1 MLATPEGMFE
11 VLGPVLATPEGMFE
25 VLGPVLATPEG
36 MFEAV
41 VVVVLVGGGTTLA
54 SVVVGAG
61 SEVLVVVGTGSEVL
75 VVVEGETIV
84 VLEVEVVVR
93 ARVGRARMGGRVV
106 NVAGLAT
113 DSDAVVLLGWVAAD
127 ASGRSAISR
136 TFGSVVSVVV
146 LGAAPSSR
154 RVSGM

>member
-11 VLGPVLATPEGMFE
+11 ALGPVLATPEGMFE
-25 VLGPVLATPEG
+25 ALGPVLATPEG

-54 SVVVGAG
+54 SVVVGTG

-84 VLEVEVVVR
+84 VLVEVVVR

-136 TFGSVVSVVV
+136 TVGSVVSVVV

>member
-11 VLGPVLATPEGMFE
+11 ALGPVLATPEGM
-25 VLGPVLATPEG
+25 L
-36 MFEAV
+36 EAL
-41 VVVVLVGGGTTLA
+41 VLVGGGTTLA
-54 SVVVGAG
+54 SVVVGTG
-61 SEVLVVVGTGSEVL
+61 SEVLVVVGTGSEML

-84 VLEVEVVVR
+84 VLVEVVVR